1 MWNYSPKLIILVRA
15 GENTSYKPK
24 LQRSSQN
31 AWPILFK
38 AVKVMK
44 DKKKKKS
51 VTGWRRLRRI
61 ITKCNV
67 VPRLDPGTAKNIIA

>member
-1 MWNYSPKLIILVRA
+1 MGTSPLWNYSPKLIILVRS

-38 AVKVMK
+38 AVKIME
-44 DKKKKKS
+44 DKKKKKNCH
-51 VTGWRRLRRI
+51 RLEE
-61 ITKCNV
+61 TEENNNKMQC
-67 VPRLDPGTAKNIIA
+67 GS